1 MATLYYTSDTHS
13 YLYPDDHQGNSNIPM
28 GYGLLSASFR
38 DADLVMDGG
47 DVLQGSPLIR
57 YEVTR
62 NRRPFTAA
70 KAFNIGGLGVF
81 VPGNHDFNYGPELL
95 KEFMDELDADVVCAN
110 LVDHR
115 FGLKHQRYVV
125 REFRDGVKVLIS
137 GVVSDYVN
145 VWEKEENLEGIEIID
160 CVEEARKVLEESR
173 DMDVDFRILIYHG
186 GFDETRMGNL
196 KENRGDELCELG
208 YDMVLTA
215 HQHVIIQ
222 PKMLGKSI
230 TLQTGTKCQR
240 AARIV
245 LEKGKRPEVE
255 IISASLEEVM
265 KPEMKELLYGPVKQ
279 ELDTYLDTV
288 IGHIDGILE
297 DRSKLHSALN
307 GSSLADFIN
316 DVQRN
321 AVGAELSACS
331 LFNVPVSLEG
341 DVKMGH
347 LLSAYPF
354 ANTLVKFRIK
364 AKDLKSAMERAAAY
378 FVIEEDGNIRI
389 SDSFVGTKMQHYN
402 YDYWRGVAYSFDITR
417 PVGDRVVRLEY
428 QGDDLLLDTEREFT
442 MVVNSY
448 RATGTGGYNAY
459 RNAVV
464 LDRTQLDVQDVIIDE
479 FEDRKIIK
487 PHERTDF
494 KVIY

>member
-28 GYGLLSASFR
+28 GYGLLSASFK
-38 DADLVMDGG
+38 DADLIMDGG

-57 YEVTR
+57 YEVVKGK
-62 NRRPFTAA
+62 RPFTAA
-70 KAFNIGGLGVF
+70 RAFNIGGLGLY

-95 KEFMDELDADVVCAN
+95 KEFMDELDADIVCAN

-115 FGLKHQRYVV
+115 YGMRNQRYVV
-125 REFRDGVKVLIS
+125 KEFKDGVKVLFS

-145 VWEKEENLEGIEIID
+145 VWEKKENLEGIEVTD
-160 CVEEARKVLEESR
+160 CVEEARKVLEESKN
-173 DMDVDFRILIYHG
+173 MDVDFRILIYHG
-186 GFDETRMGNL
+186 GFDDTRMGDL

-222 PKMLGKSI
+222 PKVLGKSI

-240 AARIV
+240 AAKIV
-245 LEKGKRPEVE
+245 LEKGRKPEVE
-255 IISASLEEVM
+255 LISASLDEEM
-265 KPEMKELLYGPVKQ
+265 KPEMKALLYGPVKS
-279 ELDTYLDTV
+279 ELDRYLDTV

-316 DVQRN
+316 DIQRN
-321 AVGAELSACS
+321 AVDAELSACS

-341 DVKMGH
+341 DVTMGD

-364 AKDLKSAMERAAAY
+364 AEDLKKAMERAAEY
-378 FVIEEDGNIRI
+378 FVIEDDGNIRV
-389 SDSFVGTKMQHYN
+389 SDSFVGTKLQHYN
-402 YDYWRGVAYSFDITR
+402 YDYWRGVDYTFDITR
-417 PVGDRVVRLEY
+417 PVGDRVVRLEC
-428 QGDDLLLDTEREFT
+428 QGDDLLVDSEREFI

-448 RATGTGGYNAY
+448 RATGTGGYDAY

-464 LDRTQLDVQDVIIDE
+464 LDKPQLDIQDVIIDE
-479 FEDRKIIK
+479 FEKRKIIEVPK
-487 PHERTDF
+487 KTDF
-494 KVIY
+494 KVIH